1 VQLCSLHC
9 TLCCISW
16 VAITIGYKVGL
27 IYTSNTECLRNN
39 SVVVMCE
46 SQTIQRFV
54 LVWIA
59 VKSADADLSLLDLS
73 KQAGDPG
80 TEEVS

>member
-1 VQLCSLHC
+1 
-9 TLCCISW
+9 
-16 VAITIGYKVGL
+16 
-27 IYTSNTECLRNN
+27 
-39 SVVVMCE
+39 MCE